1 MYFCDLYKLR
11 VYFSEEEKVRR
22 WNEIKIRQ
30 HRLKVEADQQQG
42 PPAHIE
48 NIMKSG
54 FSMSDIK
61 GLHRNY
67 SEDAVESDEVM
78 KQQQPTTGKSIRL
91 PARPPRKGSLSRN
104 VNGFEDNSKYVVNV
118 SSYLLFKR

>member
-1 MYFCDLYKLR
+1 MR
-11 VYFSEEEKVRR
+11 
-22 WNEIKIRQ
+22 
-30 HRLKVEADQQQG
+30 
-42 PPAHIE
+42 
-48 NIMKSG
+48 SG

-78 KQQQPTTGKSIRL
+78 KQQQVTNKSVRSL

-104 VNGFEDNSKYVVNV
+104 VNGYDENSK
-118 SSYLLFKR
+118 SYLLKIH

>member
-1 MYFCDLYKLR
+1 M
-11 VYFSEEEKVRR
+11 RR

-30 HRLKVEADQQQG
+30 HRLKVEADQQG

-78 KQQQPTTGKSIRL
+78 KQQQMTKPLRHMPS
-91 PARPPRKGSLSRN
+91 RPPRKGSLSRV
-104 VNGFEDNSKYVVNV
+104 VNGYEENGMYH
-118 SSYLLFKR
+118 LFIENIF

>member
-1 MYFCDLYKLR
+1 M
-11 VYFSEEEKVRR
+11 RR

-30 HRLKVEADQQQG
+30 HRLKVEADQQG

-78 KQQQPTTGKSIRL
+78 KQQQQHQQMSKSIRNM
-91 PARPPRKGSLSRN
+91 PSRPPRKGSLSRM
-104 VNGFEDNSKYVVNV
+104 VNGYEDNGKLYAFTKYLILELYV
-118 SSYLLFKR
+118 FFF

>member
-1 MYFCDLYKLR
+1 MSKIYFIAFR
-11 VYFSEEEKVRR
+11 EEDKMRR
-22 WNEIKIRQ
+22 WNEIKILQ
-30 HRLKVEADQQQG
+30 HRLKVEADSNQG

-48 NIMKSG
+48 NIMRSG

-78 KQQQPTTGKSIRL
+78 KQQQVTNKSVRNM
-91 PARPPRKGSLSRN
+91 PSRPPRKGSLSRN
-104 VNGFEDNSKYVVNV
+104 VNGYDENSK
-118 SSYLLFKR
+118 

>member
-1 MYFCDLYKLR
+1 MRILETQSLVRLTSFFLN
-11 VYFSEEEKVRR
+11 SEEEKIRR

-30 HRLKVEADQQQG
+30 HRLKVEADSNQG

-48 NIMKSG
+48 NIMRSG

-78 KQQQPTTGKSIRL
+78 KQQQQPPSKSVRSL

-104 VNGFEDNSKYVVNV
+104 VNGYDENSK
-118 SSYLLFKR
+118 

>member
-1 MYFCDLYKLR
+1 MHSIVIR
-11 VYFSEEEKVRR
+11 EEDKIRR

-30 HRLKVEADQQQG
+30 HRLKVEADSNQG

-48 NIMKSG
+48 NIMRSG

-78 KQQQPTTGKSIRL
+78 KQVTSKSVRSM

-104 VNGFEDNSKYVVNV
+104 INGYDENSKNY
-118 SSYLLFKR
+118 

>member
-1 MYFCDLYKLR
+1 M
-11 VYFSEEEKVRR
+11 RR

-30 HRLKVEADQQQG
+30 HRLKVEADTNQG

-48 NIMKSG
+48 NIMRSG

-78 KQQQPTTGKSIRL
+78 KQQITNKSVRSL

-104 VNGFEDNSKYVVNV
+104 INGYDENGNYII
-118 SSYLLFKR
+118 

>member
-1 MYFCDLYKLR
+1 MIFGEFRED
-11 VYFSEEEKVRR
+11 EKRRR
-22 WNEIKIRQ
+22 WDEIKIRQ
-30 HRLKVEADQQQG
+30 HRLKAEVIDQG

-67 SEDAVESDEVM
+67 EDAVESDEVM
-78 KQQQPTTGKSIRL
+78 KQQSHQQSHQQSNTNKSMRL
-91 PARPPRKGSLSRN
+91 PSRPPRKGSLSRN
-104 VNGFEDNSKYVVNV
+104 VNGFDDNSK
-118 SSYLLFKR
+118 

>member
-1 MYFCDLYKLR
+1 M
-11 VYFSEEEKVRR
+11 RR
-22 WNEIKIRQ
+22 WNEIKILQ
-30 HRLKVEADQQQG
+30 HRLKVEADSNQG

-48 NIMKSG
+48 NIMRSG

-78 KQQQPTTGKSIRL
+78 KQQQVTNKSVRNM

-104 VNGFEDNSKYVVNV
+104 VNGYEENSK
-118 SSYLLFKR
+118 